1 MHPRENF
8 PPYMPMNVPK
18 RSPNEGTDSNADQQD
33 HALIAQVAAGDLHA
47 LDALYTAY
55 ARPVF
60 SLALRI
66 LGNTADAEEVVQD
79 VFERVWRH
87 AASFDAQRGRL
98 GTWLLS
104 MTHHVAIDKLRK
116 QQRRPATLTG
126 AAAERAARIVPDTAA
141 DVSGTVLEDVE
152 AEQIRRALRS
162 LPREQQHA
170 IELAYFGGLSHLEIA
185 ALLGDPLGTVK
196 ARIRRGM
203 GRLRLALEGFGVEP
217 DHDATD

>member
-1 MHPRENF
+1 ML
-8 PPYMPMNVPK
+8 MN
-18 RSPNEGTDSNADQQD
+18 SPNRSSNERIETNADQSD
-33 HALIAQVAAGDLHA
+33 HALIARVAVGELQA
-47 LDALYTAY
+47 LNALYTAY

-66 LGNTADAEEVVQD
+66 LGDAADAEEVVQD

-87 AASFDAQRGRL
+87 ARTFDPGRGRL

-104 MTHHVAIDKLRK
+104 MTHHVAIDHLRK
-116 QQRRPATLTG
+116 RQRRPATMGGG
-126 AAAERAARIVPDTAA
+126 AAELAARVVPDTGV
-141 DVSGTVLEDVE
+141 DVSGAVLHDLE
-152 AEQIRRALRS
+152 AEQVRRALRS
-162 LPREQQHA
+162 LPFEQQQA

-203 GRLRLALEGFGVEP
+203 ERLRSALEGFGVGVEN
-217 DHDATD
+217 DADK

>member
-1 MHPRENF
+1 
-8 PPYMPMNVPK
+8 MPMK
-18 RSPNEGTDSNADQQD
+18 ERKQASNEGTAP
-33 HALIAQVAAGDLHA
+33 HAERNDELLIARLAAGDVGA

-55 ARPVF
+55 ARPVY

-66 LGNTADAEEVVQD
+66 LGDTADAEEVTQD

-87 AASFDAQRGRL
+87 APSFDPQRGRL

-104 MTHHVAIDKLRK
+104 MTHHVAIDHLRK
-116 QQRRPATLTG
+116 RLRRPVTMSG
-126 AAAERAARIVPDTAA
+126 AAAEIAVRVIPDNGA
-141 DVSGTVLEDVE
+141 DVSGAALHQVE

-162 LPREQQHA
+162 LPHEQQQA

-203 GRLRLALEGFGVEP
+203 ERLRSALNGFGVG
-217 DHDATD
+217 DDSDADN